1 MLFSFVAVRRLILSE
16 ERVEI
21 GAHIGGVPF
30 LGADDFAGD
39 FAVAVH
45 DVCFRDHG
53 CAIGESDGGAT
64 VFGAG
69 ITVIGEGYGLVD
81 DELGEG
87 VGVFVG
93 SYAEDKAIA
102 GLDVFVEAVQG
113 RCLGDAG
120 RAPTG
125 PEIEHDHLSAQ
136 IRQMA
141 GLAGQVESEILCGRT
156 GDGCFS
162 LPIAVHGEDDDQS

>member
-1 MLFSFVAVRRLILSE
+1 MTTGLVLSE
-16 ERVEI
+16 EGVEV
-21 GAHIGGVPF
+21 GAHFGGVPF

-45 DVCFRDHG
+45 DVGFGDHG
-53 CAIGESDGGAT
+53 GAIGKSDRGAT

-69 ITVIGEGYGLVD
+69 ITVIGEGYALVD

-102 GLDVFVEAVQG
+102 GLDVLVKTVQ
-113 RCLGDAG
+113 RRSFRDAG

-125 PEIEHDHLSAQ
+125 PEI
-136 IRQMA
+136 
-141 GLAGQVESEILCGRT
+141 
-156 GDGCFS
+156 
-162 LPIAVHGEDDDQS
+162 

>member
-1 MLFSFVAVRRLILSE
+1 MTTTLVLGE
-16 ERVEI
+16 EGVEV

-39 FAVAVH
+39 FAVTVH
-45 DVCFRDHG
+45 DVGFGDHG
-53 CAIGESDGGAT
+53 SAIGKSDRRAT

-69 ITVIGEGYGLVD
+69 ITVVGESYALVD

-102 GLDVFVEAVQG
+102 GLDIFVKAVQG

-125 PEIEHDHLSAQ
+125 P
-136 IRQMA
+136 
-141 GLAGQVESEILCGRT
+141 
-156 GDGCFS
+156 
-162 LPIAVHGEDDDQS
+162 